1 MPAYTTPKEY
11 HLVGFR
17 VDFFTEKGFRFA
29 HFTTNDKG
37 EAEAL
42 QRKMKN
48 GYAKITPVV

>member
-1 MPAYTTPKEY
+1 MGARTTPTRFY
-11 HLVGFR
+11 LVQFR

-29 HFTTNDKG
+29 HFITHDRD

-48 GYAKITPVV
+48 GYAKISTVV